1 MNPMVTANQKPII
14 HTQTHTKERNKS
26 LQLKKVIKHQG
37 RNKTKEK
44 ERKKKERNYQ
54 NNQKTSSKMEV
65 TTCLLVITLNV
76 NGLNSLTKR
85 HRVADWIK
93 TKQSKTLQ
101 YTACNRVTS
110 GLKTHRD

>member
-44 ERKKKERNYQ
+44 E
-54 NNQKTSSKMEV
+54 
-65 TTCLLVITLNV
+65 
-76 NGLNSLTKR
+76 TK
-85 HRVADWIK
+85 
-93 TKQSKTLQ
+93 KQSM
-101 YTACNRVTS
+101 A
-110 GLKTHRD
+110 GPHE